1 MQGDQKLLNRL
12 AISVT
17 VVIGLILASP
27 ATAEESPFVEF
38 KVLKTSVALELA
50 QAVLEDCRAKGFQI
64 SVAVVDR
71 FGVEQVILR
80 DRFAGPH
87 TPDTARRKA
96 WTAATFRTNTTELAG
111 LIREGTLTN
120 GIRDVTNALVLGG
133 GLRIDAAGTMVGA
146 VGVSGA
152 PGGDADDAC
161 AQAGIDA
168 IEDKIA
174 F

>member
-1 MQGDQKLLNRL
+1 MLNRL

-71 FGVEQVILR
+71 FGVEQGILR

>member
-1 MQGDQKLLNRL
+1 MLNRL

-120 GIRDVTNALVLGG
+120 GIRDVTSALVLGG
-133 GLRIDAAGTMVGA
+133 GLRMDAAGTMVGA